1 MHTHPHH
8 DHALHALT
16 GDKGYVRA
24 VRKILVLI
32 LGLNWLVA
40 ILKLVFGYLIN
51 STSMVADGYHSF
63 ADGASNIVGLLGMR
77 IAGQPMDEDHPYGH
91 KKYETLASLIIAFL
105 LFLVCLNLIHSG
117 WERLRTKSAPEVNVW
132 GFLVL
137 GVTMLVNTGV
147 MLYESR
153 RGRALGSDILVAD
166 AMHTRADLLT
176 SFSVAIAF
184 IGVKLGFPILDPLV
198 AMVIAVFIAFSGF
211 EILKGSSAVLCDT
224 AAIDRRAIERL
235 VMAIPE
241 VRKCHRIRTRGR
253 HDDIFI
259 DLHVLLDDTMQLVQA
274 HDLTVKIE
282 DMIKKEFCGVSDVV
296 VHVEPLSSETH
307 HDD

>member
-1 MHTHPHH
+1 MSLHH
-8 DHALHALT
+8 HEHAFHALT
-16 GDKGYVRA
+16 GEKGYVRT
-24 VRKILVLI
+24 VRRILAFI

-40 ILKLVFGYLIN
+40 ILKLVFGYMIN

-77 IAGQPMDEDHPYGH
+77 MAGQPMDEDHPYGH
-91 KKYETLASLIIAFL
+91 KKYETLASLVIAFL

-117 WERLRTKSAPEVNVW
+117 WERLRTKSVPEVNVW
-132 GFLVL
+132 SFAVL
-137 GVTMLVNTGV
+137 GLTMLINTAV
-147 MLYESR
+147 MFYESR

-176 SFSVAIAF
+176 SCSVAVAL
-184 IGVKLGFPILDPLV
+184 IGVKIGFPILDPLV
-198 AMVIAVFIAFSGF
+198 AMVIAVFIAISGL
-211 EILKGSSAVLCDT
+211 EILKGSSAILCDT

-235 VMAIPE
+235 VMAIPD
-241 VRKCHRIRTRGR
+241 VKKCHKIRTRGR

-259 DLHVLLDDTMQLVQA
+259 DLHVLVDDNMKVVRA

-282 DMIKKEFCGVSDVV
+282 DLIKKEFCGVSDIV
-296 VHVEPLSSETH
+296 VHVEPLSSEAH

>member
-1 MHTHPHH
+1 MSLHH
-8 DHALHALT
+8 HEHVFQAPA
-16 GDKGYVRA
+16 GEKSYVRT
-24 VRKILVLI
+24 VRRILAFI

-40 ILKLVFGYLIN
+40 ILKLIFGYLIN

-91 KKYETLASLIIAFL
+91 KKYETLASLVIAFL

-132 GFLVL
+132 GFVVL
-137 GVTMLVNTGV
+137 GLTMLINTAV
-147 MLYESR
+147 MFYESR

-176 SFSVAIAF
+176 SCSVAFAL
-184 IGVKLGFPILDPLV
+184 IGVKIGFPILDPLV
-198 AMVIAVFIAFSGF
+198 AMVIAVFIAISGL
-211 EILKGSSAVLCDT
+211 EILKGSSAILCDT

-235 VMAIPE
+235 VIAVPE
-241 VRKCHRIRTRGR
+241 VKKCHKIRTRGR

-259 DLHVLLDDTMQLVQA
+259 DLHVLVDDNMKVVQA

-282 DMIKKEFCGVSDVV
+282 DLIKKKFCGVSDIV
-296 VHVEPLSSETH
+296 VHVEPLSSEAH
-307 HDD
+307 HDE

>member
-1 MHTHPHH
+1 MS
-8 DHALHALT
+8 LHRHEQAFQAST
-16 GDKGYVRA
+16 AEKGYVRT
-24 VRKILVLI
+24 VRRILAFI

-40 ILKLVFGYLIN
+40 ILKLIFGYIIN

-91 KKYETLASLIIAFL
+91 KKYETLASLVIAFL

-117 WERLRTKSAPEVNVW
+117 WERLRTKSAPEVNIW
-132 GFLVL
+132 GFVVL
-137 GVTMLVNTGV
+137 GLTMLINTAV
-147 MLYESR
+147 MVYEGR
-153 RGRALGSDILVAD
+153 RGRELGSDILVAD

-176 SFSVAIAF
+176 SCSVGVAL
-184 IGVKLGFPILDPLV
+184 IGAKIGFPILDPLV
-198 AMVIAVFIAFSGF
+198 AMMIAVFIAVSGLQ
-211 EILKGSSAVLCDT
+211 ILKGSSAILCDT

-235 VMAIPE
+235 VMAVPE
-241 VRKCHRIRTRGR
+241 VKKCHKIRTRGR

-259 DLHVLLDDTMQLVQA
+259 DLHVLVDDNMKVVQA

-282 DMIKKEFCGVSDVV
+282 DLIKKEFCGVSDIV
-296 VHVEPLSSETH
+296 VHVEPLSSEAH